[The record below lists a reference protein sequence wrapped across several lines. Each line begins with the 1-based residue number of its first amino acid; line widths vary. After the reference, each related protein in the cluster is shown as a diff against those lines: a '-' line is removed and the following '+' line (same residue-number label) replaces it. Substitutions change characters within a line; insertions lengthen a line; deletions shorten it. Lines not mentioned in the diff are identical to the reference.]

1 MEQIRE
7 WASVLPEWAR
17 ITLFLLI
24 WFVVLGAV
32 KIFVFSHLKKLAKK
46 TTFTW
51 DDRLV
56 KALNFPVWI
65 FILGTGIH
73 YGGEIFVLADHFE
86 NIIHTTTIVLFAFGL
101 ILFLNGLLILFF
113 NNFMVKHA
121 EIGESSG
128 LIKVIIRIF
137 VWIIGLLILLDTLGM
152 SITPVIAS
160 LGVGS
165 IAVGLALQDTLANL
179 FSGFYLMLDKPVKVG
194 DFVRLE
200 SGEEG
205 FIVKIGWRSSHVQMI
220 QQNILVIPNA
230 KFASSTFINYHLP
243 KKELAIVVEVGVSYS
258 SNLEKV
264 EKVTL
269 DVARSLLI
277 DLEGGVETSEPFLR
291 YHAFG
296 DSSINFRVYL
306 KVRQFSDRYL
316 LEHEFIKKLHKRYN
330 EEGIEIP
337 FPQRTLHLE
346 SVNEKVGQ
354 AFTKA

>member
-7 WASVLPEWAR
+7 WAAVLPEWAR
-17 ITLFLLI
+17 ISLFLLI

-32 KIFVFSHLKKLAKK
+32 KIFVFSHLKKLVKK

-56 KALNFPVWI
+56 QSLNFPVWI
-65 FILGTGIH
+65 FILATGIH
-73 YGGEIFVLADHFE
+73 YGGEIFVLADHLE
-86 NIIHTTTIVLFAFGL
+86 NVIHTTTIVLFAFGL

-113 NNFMVKHA
+113 NNFVVKHA

-137 VWIIGLLILLDTLGM
+137 VWIIGVLILLDTLGL
-152 SITPVIAS
+152 SITPFIAS

-179 FSGFYLMLDKPVKVG
+179 FSGFYLMLEKPVKVG
-194 DFVRLE
+194 DFVKLE

-230 KFASSTFINYHLP
+230 KLASSTFINYHLP
-243 KKELAIVVEVGVSYS
+243 QKELAIIVEVGVSYS
-258 SNLEKV
+258 SDLEKV

-269 DVARSLLI
+269 DVAKKLLSEV
-277 DLEGGVETSEPFLR
+277 EGGVSTAEPFLR
-291 YHAFG
+291 YHTFG

-306 KVRQFSDRYL
+306 RAKKFPDRYL
-316 LEHEFIKKLHKRYN
+316 LEHEFIKKLHQRYR

-346 SVNEKVGQ
+346 SIPEKIRL
-354 AFTKA
+354 